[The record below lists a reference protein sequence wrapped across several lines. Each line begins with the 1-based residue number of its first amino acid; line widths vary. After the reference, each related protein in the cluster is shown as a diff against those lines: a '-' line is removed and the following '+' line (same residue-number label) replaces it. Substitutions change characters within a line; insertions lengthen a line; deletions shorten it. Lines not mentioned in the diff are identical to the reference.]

1 MGRTALTKGTAD
13 AKEGRQ
19 GPSVAEALLA
29 VRNRE
34 AAMSRLLMTFILS
47 GLAFMVFPGTF
58 LGVWNLLQISGRES
72 VASISPAWLQAHGH
86 AQVFGWVGSFI
97 LGIGFYS
104 IPKMRGGAKSSFGTA
119 WMSWAMWTTGAALR
133 WAANVYLWE
142 WRFLLP
148 FSAFLELGA
157 FLIFFRAVS
166 QHRPEASGKEKLG
179 PWIWVVIS
187 ASLGLLLVLL
197 VNLGGCL
204 LVSFRGTSPAFPHLF
219 DQRYLALMAWGF
231 LVPFVWGFSA
241 KWMTVFLGLR
251 PLRSKW
257 LLAAVVANLTGLGL
271 TVAGAGSI
279 GSWLF
284 VVAAAMAVTALR
296 MFEPSEKKA
305 KIRGVHSTFPFFV
318 RMAYGWLLVAAI
330 VGVAATLWDT
340 SGGIWGASRHALT
353 VGFISV
359 MILSVGQRILP
370 AFSGM
375 RMLWSTKLM
384 FVGLALVT
392 LGCALRVSSEII
404 AYQGYAAWAWS
415 VLPISALCELAGLT
429 IYAINILGT
438 FVLQPSHAQAEPVMV
453 GTTELR
459 T

>member
-1 MGRTALTKGTAD
+1 
-13 AKEGRQ
+13 
-19 GPSVAEALLA
+19 
-29 VRNRE
+29 
-34 AAMSRLLMTFILS
+34 
-47 GLAFMVFPGTF
+47 
-58 LGVWNLLQISGRES
+58 
-72 VASISPAWLQAHGH
+72 
-86 AQVFGWVGSFI
+86 
-97 LGIGFYS
+97 
-104 IPKMRGGAKSSFGTA
+104 
-119 WMSWAMWTTGAALR
+119 
-133 WAANVYLWE
+133 
-142 WRFLLP
+142 
-148 FSAFLELGA
+148 
-157 FLIFFRAVS
+157 
-166 QHRPEASGKEKLG
+166 
-179 PWIWVVIS
+179 
-187 ASLGLLLVLL
+187 
-197 VNLGGCL
+197 
-204 LVSFRGTSPAFPHLF
+204 VSFRGTSPAFPHLF